1 MSKYE
6 TRTKIKSAITRKEK
20 LSISEDKLVIA
31 DAEKEI
37 TQDAERS
44 TKSRRSF
51 LLNTGLAAA
60 ATGALAAPAVV
71 RAQTKYKWRLQSA
84 NPAGTPNIDLLNEL
98 AKKIQVMSDGQMELE
113 ILPSGA
119 IVPPFEILDAV
130 SAGIIEAGQW
140 WPDYPVGKHPAGSL
154 FGAPLGGSATG
165 LDQMSHIAW
174 YMRGGG
180 KELLNTY
187 YQDKLGADVVAFLYG
202 PDGPEALGWFHKPV
216 ESVEDMFDLR
226 FRISSGLASDTWERM
241 GGIPVNMAGAEL
253 IPAAQK
259 GILDGIE
266 WINPANDIKVGLY
279 DVFKYYSLQGLH
291 QAIGIADIF
300 FNGPKWR
307 TLDASLQAIIESAI
321 NSSMLEI
328 LMFFI
333 EANAQALKELQ
344 EEYGVTVFDAPDDY
358 APAFQAAAREIL
370 SEYEEK
376 DEFFKEVLDS
386 QRDFAKKVIPYYQEN
401 LKTSILITGALE
413 HADK

>member
-1 MSKYE
+1 MSK
-6 TRTKIKSAITRKEK
+6 TKLNLINHIYSKNNNSEKIAAIQESKPVFSATSDNNK
-20 LSISEDKLVIA
+20 
-31 DAEKEI
+31 
-37 TQDAERS
+37 
-44 TKSRRSF
+44 KSRRNF
-51 LLNTGLAAA
+51 LVSTGLAA
-60 ATGALAAPAVV
+60 TGTLAAPTIS
-71 RAQTKYKWRLQSA
+71 RAQVKYRWRLQSA
-84 NPAGTPNIDLLNEL
+84 NPAGTPNIDLLNNFS
-98 AKKIQVMSDGQMELE
+98 KKIEDMSGGQMQLE

-130 SAGIIEAGQW
+130 NAGIVEAGQW

-180 KELLNTY
+180 KELLVKY
-187 YQDKLGADVVAFLYG
+187 YQDKLRADVVPFLYG
-202 PDGPEALGWFHKPV
+202 PDGPESLGWFKKPV
-216 ESVEDMFDLR
+216 DSVKEMMDLR
-226 FRISSGLASDTWERM
+226 FRISSGLASDTWARM

-291 QAIGIADIF
+291 QAIGIADVF

-307 TLDASLQAIIESAI
+307 SLDPSLQAIIENAI

-328 LMFFI
+328 LMFFMD
-333 EANAQALKELQ
+333 ANAQALKDLQ
-344 EEYGVTVFDAPDDY
+344 DNHGVTVFDAPNDY
-358 APAFQAAAREIL
+358 ASAFQKAARDVL
-370 SEYEEK
+370 SEYEAK

-386 QRDFAKKVIPYYQEN
+386 QRAFARKVIPYYQEN

-413 HADK
+413 EAAK

>member
-1 MSKYE
+1 MSNK
-6 TRTKIKSAITRKEK
+6 TRRKF
-20 LSISEDKLVIA
+20 LTTSGIA
-31 DAEKEI
+31 V
-37 TQDAERS
+37 
-44 TKSRRSF
+44 
-51 LLNTGLAAA
+51 
-60 ATGALAAPAVV
+60 TGALAAPAVV
-71 RAQTKYKWRLQSA
+71 RAQTKYKWRLQCA

-98 AKKIQVMSDGQMELE
+98 AKKINVMSSGQMEIE

-130 SAGIIEAGQW
+130 AAGIVEAGQW

-165 LDQMSHIAW
+165 LDQNSHIAW

-180 KELLNTY
+180 KELLQRY
-187 YQDKLGADVVAFLYG
+187 YQDMLGADVMPFLYG
-202 PDGPEALGWFHKPV
+202 PDGPEALGWFNKPV
-216 ESVEDMFDLR
+216 DSVEDMMKLR

-253 IPAAQK
+253 IPSAQR

-307 TLDASLQAIIESAI
+307 SLDPSLQAIIESAI

-328 LMFFI
+328 LMFFM
-333 EANAQALKELQ
+333 EANAVALQELQ
-344 EEYGVTVFDAPDDY
+344 DEHGVTVFDAPEDY
-358 APAFQAAAREIL
+358 APAFQAAAREVL
-370 SEYEEK
+370 SEYAEK
-376 DEFFKEVLDS
+376 DEFFNEVLES
-386 QRDFAKKVIPYYQEN
+386 QRAFAKKVIPYYREN
-401 LKTSILITGALE
+401 LKTSILITGALDE
-413 HADK
+413 LDN